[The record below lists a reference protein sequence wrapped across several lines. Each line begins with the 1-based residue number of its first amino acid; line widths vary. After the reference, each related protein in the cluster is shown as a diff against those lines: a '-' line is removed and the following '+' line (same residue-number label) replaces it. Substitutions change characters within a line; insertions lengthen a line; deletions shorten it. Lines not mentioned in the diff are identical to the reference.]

1 MFKVVPGTCHFQVLN
16 LIFGMFYVTRQKA
29 RKKKLV
35 PGRMFFLFF
44 LIYTWYFLL
53 LGCFFLY
60 QVNKKRARRPNPNK
74 NPV

>member
-44 LIYTWYFLL
+44 FNLYLV
-53 LGCFFLY
+53 FFAFGMFFSLPS
-60 QVNKKRARRPNPNK
+60 Q
-74 NPV
+74 